1 MLCKTIFILL
11 TLCTCFTIGAAQP
24 TVAVTHESNVKPHQ
38 GIDKIYQRF
47 YLAYEK
53 LDAEMVAELYTED
66 AFYLVPD
73 QNIKRGRVAILKNFA
88 TFFDYNKQAGRTL
101 SITFQIVGRRVE
113 NSLGYD
119 VGIYTL
125 RSFKDRK
132 QLAQDQGKFVVVTT
146 KQKNG
151 SWKFALDGYSGL
163 EAPVQ
168 K

>member
-1 MLCKTIFILL
+1 
-11 TLCTCFTIGAAQP
+11 
-24 TVAVTHESNVKPHQ
+24 
-38 GIDKIYQRF
+38 
-47 YLAYEK
+47 
-53 LDAEMVAELYTED
+53 MVAELYTED
-66 AFYLVPD
+66 AFYLVPE
-73 QNIKRGRVAILKNFA
+73 QNIRRGRVAILKNFA
-88 TFFDYNKQAGRTL
+88 TFFDYNKQAGRKL

-125 RSFKDRK
+125 RSFKDGK

-163 EAPVQ
+163 EPPIQ